1 MDFQKFEYFLAIARH
16 QNLTKAAQELY
27 ISQPTLTKFLQK
39 LEAELGGRLFRR
51 NGHTY
56 NLTFLGRRY
65 LEYAQKALALNQD
78 WEKELQ
84 DMRSSYKGELNIAF
98 PPLRSASIIPQIL
111 PEFHRIHP
119 GVHIN
124 LYEQSHLIQDN
135 LLADTN
141 LDFAILSNWQ
151 PLAGLSYEMLM
162 LEEILLILH
171 PEHPLSGK
179 GVPKEGCK
187 YPWMDLE
194 LLAEN
199 PFILHFPDQNTGR
212 AAKQLFDQYRI
223 QPPVYFRSRNSQ
235 LCIQLASQG
244 LGACLAPETYVQH
257 CGDFW
262 PIRVFSVGNPPLVNQ
277 LVLAYRQNSYLSTY
291 AQDFISIVRKHLG

>member
-124 LYEQSHLIQDN
+124 LYEQSHLIQR
-135 LLADTN
+135 
-141 LDFAILSNWQ
+141 S
-151 PLAGLSYEMLM
+151 
-162 LEEILLILH
+162 EERRV
-171 PEHPLSGK
+171 GK
-179 GVPKEGCK
+179 ECR
-187 YPWMDLE
+187 L
-194 LLAEN
+194 
-199 PFILHFPDQNTGR
+199 
-212 AAKQLFDQYRI
+212 
-223 QPPVYFRSRNSQ
+223 
-235 LCIQLASQG
+235 
-244 LGACLAPETYVQH
+244 
-257 CGDFW
+257 
-262 PIRVFSVGNPPLVNQ
+262 
-277 LVLAYRQNSYLSTY
+277 
-291 AQDFISIVRKHLG
+291 